1 MMKKSIYS
9 FLFLAVAV
17 VIASCGGGSYKKT
30 KTGLLYKIINNG
42 SGKNL
47 KQGDFFELQIGA
59 TVYTGGKKD
68 TVLGEAK
75 TTNQI
80 VPMDSVQI
88 PADYITIFGQA
99 KKGDSIIVRQS
110 TDSIIKASGG
120 QVAPFIKKGGFIVT
134 SYKVVNVFSNRQ
146 AADSAFAIIMT
157 EARKQDSV
165 KKIAQMQTDDK
176 LIQEF
181 LAKNKINAVKTAL
194 GCYVQV
200 LNPGAGAKPDSGKQV
215 SVMYTG
221 LSFDGTKF
229 DSNVDTTF
237 GHPEALKFV
246 VGQMGMISGFQDGV
260 MQIGKGGKVKVFV
273 PSALAYGAQG
283 SPPKIKPN
291 ENLIFELELV
301 DITNAPK
308 PTAPALPQQAPQQGG
323 GNQ

>member
-1 MMKKSIYS
+1 MKQTIYS
-9 FLFLAVAV
+9 FLFLATAV
-17 VIASCGGGSYKKT
+17 VIAACSGGSFKKT

-59 TVYTGGKKD
+59 TTYTGGKKD
-68 TVLGEAK
+68 TLLGEAK
-75 TTNQI
+75 TANQI

-88 PADYITIFGQA
+88 PPDYITIFSQA

-134 SYKVVNVFSNRQ
+134 TFKVVNVFSNRQ
-146 AADSAFAIIMT
+146 SADSAFAIIMK
-157 EARKQDSV
+157 EARRQDSV
-165 KKIAQMQTDDK
+165 KKIAQMQVDDK
-176 LIQEF
+176 LIQDF

-200 LNPGAGAKPDSGKQV
+200 LNPGTGAKPDSGKQV
-215 SVMYTG
+215 SVMYNG
-221 LSFDGTKF
+221 LNFEGVKF
-229 DSNVDTTF
+229 DSNIDTTF
-237 GHPEALKFV
+237 GHVDALKFV
-246 VGQMGMISGFQDGV
+246 IGQMGMIPGFEDGV
-260 MQIGKGGKVKVFV
+260 KQIGKGGKIKVFV
-273 PSALAYGAQG
+273 PSSLAYGAQG

-301 DITNAPK
+301 DITTAPK
-308 PTAPALPQQAPQQGG
+308 PTMPSLPQQGG